1 MNKKKKQ
8 ISIEDIVN
16 EELNSLSFP
25 INLASK
31 ITLTKRIIYNIVR
44 RCLQRYFK
52 TLNEQ
57 KMDSSWELEEPEP
70 MEETPTGKRT
80 YGFFNHP
87 EKPEPMEE
95 TPAGKRTYGFFN
107 HPEKPEHMEETQ
119 TEERTYGFFNH
130 PEKPKHKEEIL
141 SAKKEWLILGFPSS
155 INSYTEDIKVDE
167 EILRSAI
174 LFWIGDERQYTS
186 LLSSIAQNKS
196 DDDLFGQYSLYAFQF
211 HNNGILYPGA
221 KEVDRYMIAQNI
233 ISSCKR
239 NALELKAV
247 YLGRIPFTMAEEKKF
262 FSLSR

>member
-1 MNKKKKQ
+1 MNKKKEH

-25 INLASK
+25 IKLASK
-31 ITLTKRIIYNIVR
+31 IKLTRRIIYNIVL

-52 TLNEQ
+52 ALNELN
-57 KMDSSWELEEPEP
+57 MDSSWEL
-70 MEETPTGKRT
+70 
-80 YGFFNHP
+80 

-95 TPAGKRTYGFFN
+95 TPAGK
-107 HPEKPEHMEETQ
+107 
-119 TEERTYGFFNH
+119 RTYGFFNH